1 MDYGEKIYNLR
12 KQKSLSQETV
22 ANKLNV
28 SRQSVSLWETNQSS
42 PSMENFVALAKLFQ
56 VSLDELVGIK
66 DLKENKEDP
75 LYSSNFTI
83 DKTAIYRRDHY
94 YLYSKKDAI
103 LAFVTTLFFSL
114 ALSSF
119 IGALQVREE
128 HEVYILI
135 MGFVSLIIGYMFYPL
150 YMMINI
156 FRNGKNGIMTF
167 DFFENHIEV
176 VENINEKIDLSY
188 NEISYYIAKKGFLIL
203 IKRNGNRLYIE
214 NQFSLEFN
222 DFLASKIEKRNRTRA
237 FWKV

>member
-103 LAFVTTLFFSL
+103 LAFVTTLFFFFS
-114 ALSSF
+114 
-119 IGALQVREE
+119 IVK
-128 HEVYILI
+128 
-135 MGFVSLIIGYMFYPL
+135 FYWC
-150 YMMINI
+150 I
-156 FRNGKNGIMTF
+156 T
-167 DFFENHIEV
+167 
-176 VENINEKIDLSY
+176 S
-188 NEISYYIAKKGFLIL
+188 
-203 IKRNGNRLYIE
+203 KRG
-214 NQFSLEFN
+214 
-222 DFLASKIEKRNRTRA
+222 T
-237 FWKV
+237 